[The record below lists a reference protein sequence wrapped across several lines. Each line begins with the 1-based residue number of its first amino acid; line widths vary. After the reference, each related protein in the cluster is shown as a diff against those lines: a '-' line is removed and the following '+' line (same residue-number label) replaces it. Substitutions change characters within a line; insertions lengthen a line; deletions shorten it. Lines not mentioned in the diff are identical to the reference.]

1 MKSPQMSTLS
11 KEAVQEFGAL
21 LLLDH
26 LMRYELLQV
35 EKVEL
40 EDIIDQLENGVA
52 ELKKGFFRSD
62 EQEQELSYE
71 KEELREAKKALSEVE
86 QEMEENR
93 HCRLNIALAETDD
106 EGLESLLNFM
116 ESRGTLTVEEDNYY
130 KATDK
135 GHEVYQDLVKQL
147 EAYVTHFEVYAY
159 VDLEQGIFGDP
170 ETDLLEGDKWSD
182 LRVAVAE
189 HKGIDPYRVVFLA
202 MLSAETFYENPD
214 WKFDLSMGTLFQEMK
229 QIVLEQ
235 LHVDDLGYSD
245 SEGKVSGEEVIRDI
259 IEQGSELV
267 AKRKSR
273 EQEIKGRKQAEESP
287 DEQVI
292 TTTYYWYT

>member
-1 MKSPQMSTLS
+1 MKSTQMSKLS
-11 KEAVQEFGAL
+11 KEVVQEFGAL

-40 EDIIDQLENGVA
+40 EDIIDQLEIGVA

-170 ETDLLEGDKWSD
+170 EKDLLEGEKWSD

-245 SEGKVSGEEVIRDI
+245 SEGEVSGEEIIRDI

-267 AKRKSR
+267 AKRTSR
-273 EQEIKGRKQAEESP
+273 EQENKGRKQEEESP

-292 TTTYYWYT
+292 TTTYYW

>member
-11 KEAVQEFGAL
+11 NEVVQEFGAL

-40 EDIIDQLENGVA
+40 EDIIDQLEIGVA

-71 KEELREAKKALSEVE
+71 KEELREAKKTLSEVE

-106 EGLESLLNFM
+106 NGLESLLNFM

-147 EAYVTHFEVYAY
+147 EAYVTHYEVYAY

-170 ETDLLEGDKWSD
+170 ETDLLEGEKWSD

-245 SEGKVSGEEVIRDI
+245 SEGKVPGEEVIRDI

-267 AKRKSR
+267 AKRKNR
-273 EQEIKGRKQAEESP
+273 EQEIKGSKQTEESP
-287 DEQVI
+287 NEQVI
-292 TTTYYWYT
+292 TTTYYW

>member
-26 LMRYELLQV
+26 LMRYELLQI

-214 WKFDLSMGTLFQEMK
+214 WKFDLSMGTLFQEME

-259 IEQGSELV
+259 IEQGSELA

-292 TTTYYWYT
+292 TTTYYW

>member
-11 KEAVQEFGAL
+11 KEVVQEFGAL

-26 LMRYELLQV
+26 LMRYELLQI

-40 EDIIDQLENGVA
+40 EDIIDQLEIGVA

-62 EQEQELSYE
+62 DQEQELSYE
-71 KEELREAKKALSEVE
+71 KQELREAKKALSEVE

-214 WKFDLSMGTLFQEMK
+214 WKFDLSMGTLFQEME
-229 QIVLEQ
+229 QLALEQ
-235 LHVDDLGYSD
+235 LHVDDLGYSE

-259 IEQGSELV
+259 IEQGSELA

-292 TTTYYWYT
+292 TTTYYW

>member
-11 KEAVQEFGAL
+11 KEVVQEFGAL

-40 EDIIDQLENGVA
+40 EDIIDQLEIGVA

-170 ETDLLEGDKWSD
+170 ETDLLEGEKWSD

-245 SEGKVSGEEVIRDI
+245 SEGKVSGEEIIRDI

-292 TTTYYWYT
+292 TTTYYW

>member
-267 AKRKSR
+267 AKRKRS
-273 EQEIKGRKQAEESP
+273 EQEEIKGRKQAEESP

-292 TTTYYWYT
+292 TTTYYW

>member
-202 MLSAETFYENPD
+202 MLSAETFYENQD

-245 SEGKVSGEEVIRDI
+245 SEGEVSGEEIIRDI

-267 AKRKSR
+267 AKRTSR
-273 EQEIKGRKQAEESP
+273 EQENKGRKQEEESP

-292 TTTYYWYT
+292 TTTYYC

>member
-11 KEAVQEFGAL
+11 KEVVQEFGAL

-40 EDIIDQLENGVA
+40 EDIIDQLEIGVA

-267 AKRKSR
+267 AKRKNR

-292 TTTYYWYT
+292 TTTYYW

>member
-11 KEAVQEFGAL
+11 KEALQEFGAL

-40 EDIIDQLENGVA
+40 EDIIDQLENGVV
-52 ELKKGFFRSD
+52 ELKRGFFRSD
-62 EQEQELSYE
+62 EQEQDLSYE

-86 QEMEENR
+86 QEMEENS
-93 HCRLNIALAETDD
+93 HCRLNIALVETDD

-159 VDLEQGIFGDP
+159 VDLEQAIFGDS

-189 HKGIDPYRVVFLA
+189 YKGIDPYRVVFLA

-273 EQEIKGRKQAEESP
+273 EQVVKGRKQAEESP

-292 TTTYYWYT
+292 TKTYYW

>member
-11 KEAVQEFGAL
+11 NEVVQEFGAL

-40 EDIIDQLENGVA
+40 EDIIDQLEIGVA

-235 LHVDDLGYSD
+235 LHVDDLGYSY

-267 AKRKSR
+267 AQRKSR

-292 TTTYYWYT
+292 TTTYYW

>member
-11 KEAVQEFGAL
+11 KEAIQEFGAL

-26 LMRYELLQV
+26 LMRYELLQI

-259 IEQGSELV
+259 IEQGSELA

-292 TTTYYWYT
+292 TTTYYW

>member
-11 KEAVQEFGAL
+11 KEVVQEFGAL

-40 EDIIDQLENGVA
+40 EDIIDQLEIGVA

-273 EQEIKGRKQAEESP
+273 EQEIKGRKQEEESP

-292 TTTYYWYT
+292 TTTYYW

>member
-26 LMRYELLQV
+26 LMRYELLQI

-71 KEELREAKKALSEVE
+71 KEELRETKKALSEVK

-229 QIVLEQ
+229 QTVLEQ

-267 AKRKSR
+267 AQRKSR
-273 EQEIKGRKQAEESP
+273 EREIKGRKQAEESP

-292 TTTYYWYT
+292 TTTYYC

>member
-40 EDIIDQLENGVA
+40 EDIIDQLEIGVA

-292 TTTYYWYT
+292 TTTYYW

>member
-1 MKSPQMSTLS
+1 MS

-26 LMRYELLQV
+26 LMRYELLQI

-214 WKFDLSMGTLFQEMK
+214 WKFDLNMGTLFQEMK

-259 IEQGSELV
+259 IEQGSELA

-273 EQEIKGRKQAEESP
+273 KQEIKWRKQAEESP

-292 TTTYYWYT
+292 TTTYYW

>member
-26 LMRYELLQV
+26 LMRYELLQS

-40 EDIIDQLENGVA
+40 EDIIDQLEIVVA

-71 KEELREAKKALSEVE
+71 KEELREAKNALSEVE

-147 EAYVTHFEVYAY
+147 EAYVMHFEVYAY

-170 ETDLLEGDKWSD
+170 EKDLLEGEKWSD

-245 SEGKVSGEEVIRDI
+245 SEGEVSGEEIIRDI

-267 AKRKSR
+267 AKRTSR
-273 EQEIKGRKQAEESP
+273 EQENKGRKQEEESP

-292 TTTYYWYT
+292 TTTYYC

>member
-26 LMRYELLQV
+26 LMRYELLQI

-214 WKFDLSMGTLFQEMK
+214 WKFDLSMGTLFQEME
-229 QIVLEQ
+229 QIALEQ
-235 LHVDDLGYSD
+235 LHVDDLGYSE

-259 IEQGSELV
+259 IEQGSELA

-273 EQEIKGRKQAEESP
+273 EQVIKGRKQAEESP

-292 TTTYYWYT
+292 TTTYYW

>member
-1 MKSPQMSTLS
+1 MKSPKIRTLS
-11 KEAVQEFGAL
+11 KEVVQEFGAL

-40 EDIIDQLENGVA
+40 EDIIDQLENGVG
-52 ELKKGFFRSD
+52 ELKKSFFRTDD
-62 EQEQELSYE
+62 EEHELSYA
-71 KEELREAKKALSEVE
+71 KEELREAIKALSEVE

-116 ESRGTLTVEEDNYY
+116 ESRGTLTVEEDNFY

-147 EAYVTHFEVYAY
+147 EAYVMHFEVYAY

-170 ETDLLEGDKWSD
+170 GKDLLEGEKWSD

-245 SEGKVSGEEVIRDI
+245 SEGEVSGEEIIRDI

-267 AKRKSR
+267 AKRTSR
-273 EQEIKGRKQAEESP
+273 EQENKGRKQEDESP

-292 TTTYYWYT
+292 TTTYYC

>member
-26 LMRYELLQV
+26 LMRYELLQI

-71 KEELREAKKALSEVE
+71 KEELREVKKALSEVE

-214 WKFDLSMGTLFQEMK
+214 WKFDLSMGTLFQEME
-229 QIVLEQ
+229 QIALEQ
-235 LHVDDLGYSD
+235 LHVDDLGYSE
-245 SEGKVSGEEVIRDI
+245 SEGKVSGEEVIQDI
-259 IEQGSELV
+259 IEQGSEL
-267 AKRKSR
+267 ATKRKSR

-287 DEQVI
+287 DEKVI
-292 TTTYYWYT
+292 TTTYYW

>member
-11 KEAVQEFGAL
+11 KEVVQEFGAL

-40 EDIIDQLENGVA
+40 EDIIDQLEIGVA

-86 QEMEENR
+86 KEMEENL

-106 EGLESLLNFM
+106 KGLESLLNFM

-170 ETDLLEGDKWSD
+170 ETDLLEGEKWSD

-235 LHVDDLGYSD
+235 LHVDDLGYSF

-259 IEQGSELV
+259 IEQGSELA

-292 TTTYYWYT
+292 TTTYYW

>member
-26 LMRYELLQV
+26 LMRYELLQI

-229 QIVLEQ
+229 QIALEQ
-235 LHVDDLGYSD
+235 LHVDDLGYSE

-259 IEQGSELV
+259 IEQGSELA

-292 TTTYYWYT
+292 TTTYYW

>member
-11 KEAVQEFGAL
+11 NEVVQEFGAL

-40 EDIIDQLENGVA
+40 EDIIDQLEIGVA

-71 KEELREAKKALSEVE
+71 KEELREAKKTLSEVE

-147 EAYVTHFEVYAY
+147 EAYVTHYEVYAY

-170 ETDLLEGDKWSD
+170 ETDLLEGEKWSD

-235 LHVDDLGYSD
+235 LHVDDLGYSF

-267 AKRKSR
+267 AQRKSR
-273 EQEIKGRKQAEESP
+273 EQEIKGRNQAEESP

-292 TTTYYWYT
+292 TTTCYW

>member
-1 MKSPQMSTLS
+1 MKFPQMSTLS

-26 LMRYELLQV
+26 LMRYELLQI

-245 SEGKVSGEEVIRDI
+245 SECKVSGEVVIRDI

-273 EQEIKGRKQAEESP
+273 EQQIKGRKQAEESP

-292 TTTYYWYT
+292 TTTYYW

>member
-26 LMRYELLQV
+26 LMRYELLQI

-229 QIVLEQ
+229 QIVQEQ
-235 LHVDDLGYSD
+235 LYVDDLGYSD

-267 AKRKSR
+267 AKRKSS
-273 EQEIKGRKQAEESP
+273 EQEEIKGRKQAEESP
-287 DEQVI
+287 NEQVI
-292 TTTYYWYT
+292 TTTYYW

>member
-11 KEAVQEFGAL
+11 KEALQEFGAL

-35 EKVEL
+35 EKLEL

-245 SEGKVSGEEVIRDI
+245 GEGNVSGEEVIRDI

-267 AKRKSR
+267 AKRKNR

-292 TTTYYWYT
+292 TTTYYW

>member
-1 MKSPQMSTLS
+1 MKSPQMSTMS
-11 KEAVQEFGAL
+11 KEVEKEFGAL

-71 KEELREAKKALSEVE
+71 KEELREVKKALSEVE
-86 QEMEENR
+86 KEMEENR
-93 HCRLNIALAETDD
+93 HCRINIALAETDD

-170 ETDLLEGDKWSD
+170 EKDLLEGEKWSD

-229 QIVLEQ
+229 QITLEQ
-235 LHVDDLGYSD
+235 FHVDDLGYSD
-245 SEGKVSGEEVIRDI
+245 GEGNVSGEEVIRDI
-259 IEQGSELV
+259 IRQGSELISQ
-267 AKRKSR
+267 RKSR

-292 TTTYYWYT
+292 TTTHYW

>member
-1 MKSPQMSTLS
+1 MSN
-11 KEAVQEFGAL
+11 EVVQEFGAL

-40 EDIIDQLENGVA
+40 EDIIDQLEIGVA
-52 ELKKGFFRSD
+52 GLKKGFFRSD

-71 KEELREAKKALSEVE
+71 KEELREAKNALSEVE

-189 HKGIDPYRVVFLA
+189 YKDIDPYRVVFLA

-245 SEGKVSGEEVIRDI
+245 SEGKVPGEEVIRDI

-267 AKRKSR
+267 AKRKNR

-292 TTTYYWYT
+292 TTTYYW

>member
-1 MKSPQMSTLS
+1 M
-11 KEAVQEFGAL
+11 EAVQEFGAL

-86 QEMEENR
+86 QELEKNR

-292 TTTYYWYT
+292 TTTYYW

>member
-259 IEQGSELV
+259 NEHGSELV

-273 EQEIKGRKQAEESP
+273 KQEIKGRKQAEESP

-292 TTTYYWYT
+292 TTTYYW

>member
-40 EDIIDQLENGVA
+40 EDIIDQLEIGVA

-259 IEQGSELV
+259 IEQGSELA
-267 AKRKSR
+267 AKIKSR

-292 TTTYYWYT
+292 TTTYYW

>member
-11 KEAVQEFGAL
+11 KEVVQEFGAL

-40 EDIIDQLENGVA
+40 EDIIDQLEIGVA

-71 KEELREAKKALSEVE
+71 KEELREAKNALSEVE

-245 SEGKVSGEEVIRDI
+245 SEGEVSGEEIIRDI

-267 AKRKSR
+267 AKRTSR
-273 EQEIKGRKQAEESP
+273 EQENKGRKQEEESP

-292 TTTYYWYT
+292 TTTYYC

>member
-11 KEAVQEFGAL
+11 KEVVQEFGAL

-40 EDIIDQLENGVA
+40 EDIIDQLEIGVA

-214 WKFDLSMGTLFQEMK
+214 WKFDLSMGTLFQEME
-229 QIVLEQ
+229 QIALEQ
-235 LHVDDLGYSD
+235 LHVDDLGYSE

-292 TTTYYWYT
+292 TTTYYW

>member
-86 QEMEENR
+86 QEMDENR

-292 TTTYYWYT
+292 TTTYYW

>member
-11 KEAVQEFGAL
+11 KEVVQEFGAL

-40 EDIIDQLENGVA
+40 EDIIDQLEIGVA

-116 ESRGTLTVEEDNYY
+116 ESRGTLNVEEDNYY

-189 HKGIDPYRVVFLA
+189 HKGIDPYRVAFLA

-214 WKFDLSMGTLFQEMK
+214 WKFDLSMGTLFREMK

-235 LHVDDLGYSD
+235 LHVNELGYSD
-245 SEGKVSGEEVIRDI
+245 SKGKVSGEEVIRDI

-267 AKRKSR
+267 TQRKSR
-273 EQEIKGRKQAEESP
+273 EQEVKGRKQAEESP
-287 DEQVI
+287 DEEVI
-292 TTTYYWYT
+292 KTTYYW

>member
-11 KEAVQEFGAL
+11 KEVVQEFGAL
-21 LLLDH
+21 LLLDN

-40 EDIIDQLENGVA
+40 EYIIEQLEIGVT

-71 KEELREAKKALSEVE
+71 KEELKEAKKALFEVE
-86 QEMEENR
+86 QEMDENR

-147 EAYVTHFEVYAY
+147 EAYVMHFEVYAY

-202 MLSAETFYENPD
+202 MLSDETFYENSD

-229 QIVLEQ
+229 QIVQEQ
-235 LHVDDLGYSD
+235 LHVEDLGYSD
-245 SEGKVSGEEVIRDI
+245 SVGKVSGEEVIRDI

-273 EQEIKGRKQAEESP
+273 KQEIKGRKQAVESQ

-292 TTTYYWYT
+292 TTTYYW